1 MEITIEVYKALEGLY
16 VNQIVSNKY
25 ELEAHERKNVREKN
39 AQSAER
45 LDELK
50 VSWTIQ
56 NQVAYAGTKSENWER
71 YNRDVINEVI
81 EKYNN

>member
-1 MEITIEVYKALEGLY
+1 MLFRSITFEHD
-16 VNQIVSNKY
+16 NQIVSNKY
-25 ELEAHERKNVREKN
+25 KLEEQERKNVREKN
-39 AQSAER
+39 VQSAER

-71 YNRDVINEVI
+71 YNRDVINEII

>member
-1 MEITIEVYKALEGLY
+1 M
-16 VNQIVSNKY
+16 
-25 ELEAHERKNVREKN
+25 REKN
-39 AQSAER
+39 VQSAER

-71 YNRDVINEVI
+71 YNRDVINEII